1 MRCKVSEWFEVKF
14 AYNKTMEDGAQK
26 LVTELYVV
34 EALSFTEAEAKI
46 IEEMEPY
53 VQDGYNIKA
62 IARPQYKEVWFSDK
76 NTDDK
81 WYKARFQ
88 FITFMEKKTNMFYLI
103 QAGSFDAAK
112 KYVEN
117 VMRGTMKDYT
127 VTALKETSVMEAFEV
142 KNQAK

>member
-127 VTALKETSVMEAFEV
+127 VTALKETSVMDVFEV